1 MSDKEVSDFCIERKE
16 CPVCSAIWL
25 NGQHRWYT
33 GKVGNE
39 KELSNLV
46 CGLKNDIR
54 CINPMHRTNDPTKKG
69 GKYLYPEADTWEKRR
84 KLIDDLSKEIDDV

>member
-1 MSDKEVSDFCIERKE
+1 MSGKEVSDFSIERKE

-39 KELSNLV
+39 MELSNLV
-46 CGLKNDIR
+46 CGLKNDIK
-54 CINPMHRTNDPTKKG
+54 CINPMHKKG
-69 GKYLYPEADTWEKRR
+69 QSYPEADTWEKRR
-84 KLIDDLSKEIDDV
+84 KLIDDKMKEIGDA